1 MTYEYNTGEFQKKI
15 TQKKSNKKIHTIWLC
30 LYKIQEKTK
39 LICVCVCVCVCQNRD
54 YLGRRRRCE
63 Y

>member
-1 MTYEYNTGEFQKKI
+1 MAYEYNTGEFQKKI

-39 LICVCVCVCVCQNRD
+39 LICVCVYARIGIT
-54 YLGRRRRCE
+54 LGGGGDVNIN
-63 Y
+63 